1 MDMSRHVKLP
11 ALFGMGI
18 TLALSASLA
27 NANGYPE
34 SIEKDLVAVC
44 EAIKEDN
51 RLALHK
57 AVKRSRISY
66 KDLHKGLVC
75 NGQDMLSFAQSHNA
89 TSTGDYLARRVNA
102 DKSILTAKR

>member
-1 MDMSRHVKLP
+1 MDMSRHVRLP
-11 ALFGMGI
+11 VLFGFGA
-18 TLALSASLA
+18 TLALAASLA

-34 SIEKDLVAVC
+34 SSEKDLVAVC
-44 EAIKEDN
+44 EAIQDDN

-75 NGQDMLSFAQSHNA
+75 NGEDMLSFAQSNNA
-89 TSTGDYLARRVNA
+89 ISTGDYLARRVNA
-102 DKSILTAKR
+102 EKSVLTAKR

>member
-11 ALFGMGI
+11 VLFGMGI

-75 NGQDMLSFAQSHNA
+75 NGQDMLSFAQSHDA

-102 DKSILTAKR
+102 NNSVLTAKR